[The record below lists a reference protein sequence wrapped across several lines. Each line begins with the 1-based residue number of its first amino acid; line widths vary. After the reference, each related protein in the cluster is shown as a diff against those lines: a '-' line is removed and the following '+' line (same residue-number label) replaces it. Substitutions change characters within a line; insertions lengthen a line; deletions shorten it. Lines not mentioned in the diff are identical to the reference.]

1 MKAFKFLLLIGICLS
16 NVLKSQDSS
25 TFRSKYY
32 QLVEGSENS
41 GRYQVMLG
49 SDIDT
54 TWYRWDHRGYSFG
67 FDKRKTPM
75 HTHIDG
81 IISTSYM
88 VQVRGNT
95 EERNR
100 KRWGYHVFE
109 GYAQDDKSRITLLVN
124 KHEEEGKA
132 VAEMYYYGTV
142 YNHSPQ
148 AYNWL
153 RIGSDVRQHSYL
165 FSRDKAIFY
174 GSLTLTNALTL
185 GRIGKEDLVKT
196 EPAEDHEKAAEESA
210 KYVNYESLKNSEN
223 GTIFYDKDNDIVV
236 IKIKG
241 EWRQLETK
249 PLPKNVKYDF

>member
-1 MKAFKFLLLIGICLS
+1 MKAFKFLLLIGICLP

-75 HTHIDG
+75 YTHIDG

-124 KHEEEGKA
+124 KHEEEGK
-132 VAEMYYYGTV
+132 
-142 YNHSPQ
+142 P
-148 AYNWL
+148 L
-153 RIGSDVRQHSYL
+153 RKCITMAL
-165 FSRDKAIFY
+165 FITIHPR
-174 GSLTLTNALTL
+174 LTT
-185 GRIGKEDLVKT
+185 G
-196 EPAEDHEKAAEESA
+196 
-210 KYVNYESLKNSEN
+210 
-223 GTIFYDKDNDIVV
+223 
-236 IKIKG
+236 
-241 EWRQLETK
+241 
-249 PLPKNVKYDF
+249 